1 MSSLKKIIITGAC
14 GFIGTCLSLRLLKHG
29 IQVIGIDNLSR
40 PGASLNA
47 KELAVGSK
55 LFTLHQVDL
64 SHTLKVY
71 ELFSSIGSV
80 DGVFHLAGQVAVTTS
95 YQHRQKDFLN
105 NVVASFNV
113 IEAVKRYTPEA
124 YCLYASTNKVYGNIT
139 VNKPIGNN
147 YPLNPYTPYG
157 VSKAAAELYF
167 TEYGSKEVG
176 LVTCSLRQS
185 CIYGHHQYGIEDQ
198 GWVAWFSIA
207 NILELPITIYGDG
220 QQIRDLL
227 FIEDLIDLY
236 ILCLEKRVTGVYTVG
251 GGITNIVN
259 IKKALILIN
268 KITKKS
274 FNSIENSNVR
284 PGDQTFFVA
293 DTSWTNRLGLNWS
306 PKVNNE
312 QGIRKMIEW
321 IQCNK
326 DQIKNIVNK
335 THP

>member
-1 MSSLKKIIITGAC
+1 MNSLKKIIITGAC

-40 PGASLNA
+40 PGAELNA
-47 KELAVGSK
+47 KELAVERK
-55 LFTLHQVDL
+55 LFSLHQVDL
-64 SHTLKVY
+64 SQTSKVY
-71 ELFSSIGSV
+71 ELFSSIGEV
-80 DGVFHLAGQVAVTTS
+80 DAVFHLAGQVAVTSS
-95 YQHRQKDFLN
+95 YKNRQKDFIN
-105 NVVASFNV
+105 NVVVSFNV

-139 VNKPIGNN
+139 VNKPIGNS
-147 YPLNPYTPYG
+147 YPLNPYSPYG

-167 TEYGSKEVG
+167 TEYGRKEIG
-176 LVTCSLRQS
+176 LATCSLRQS

-207 NILELPITIYGDG
+207 NIIELPITIYGDG
-220 QQIRDLL
+220 QQARDIL

-236 ILCLEKRVTGVYTVG
+236 LECIENRVTGVYPVG
-251 GGITNIVN
+251 GGVTNIIT
-259 IKKALILIN
+259 IKQALILIN
-268 KITKKS
+268 RITQKS
-274 FNSIENSNVR
+274 FTCMENSNVR
-284 PGDQTFFVA
+284 PGDQPYFVA
-293 DTSWTNRLGLNWS
+293 DTSWTNRLGLNWR
-306 PKVNNE
+306 PQVNAE

-326 DQIKNIVNK
+326 NQIRYIIDS